1 MAYLPQANETAER
14 MVQTL
19 TRLLKMYVTNTD
31 QKDWGEY
38 AERLTFAIN
47 TEQDRV
53 RGETPS
59 YLIHGWIRDR
69 RWK

>member
-1 MAYLPQANETAER
+1 MVYRPQANGTAER
-14 MVQTL
+14 IIQKL
-19 TRLLKMYVTNTD
+19 KRALKMYVTDTD
-31 QKDWGEY
+31 QKDWDDY